1 MNVLVLNCGSSSI
14 KYQLLNMDA
23 VPVVLAKGIVEKI
36 GLTYG
41 SFTYKPEG
49 KDKVVAEQPI
59 MDHSVGMD
67 LILKALVHPDHG
79 VLKSLNEIDA
89 VGHRVAHGGEYFS
102 ESVKIDDEAKAK
114 IKALGEIAPLH
125 NPANLKGIETMEKL
139 LPSVP
144 QVAVFDTSFHQT
156 LPKKAFI
163 YGIPYE
169 YYEEYGVRRYGFHGT
184 SHRFVSEEAARILGW
199 DITEKKIITCHLGNG
214 ASITAIDKGKSV
226 DTSMGFTPVAGLV
239 MGTRAG
245 DLDLGALLYIC
256 EKEALNLPVAAREAS
271 IYTGLTL
278 AEYYRDMGYHVAIMA
293 DSTSRW
299 AEALREL
306 SGRLEEMPAEEGFPA
321 YLASKLS
328 AFYER
333 AGMMHNLN
341 GSVGSVTIIGAVS
354 PQGSDFSEPVT
365 QNTKRFV
372 RCFWGLDKSLAYARH
387 FPAIHWLTSYSE
399 YVQDLAPWYNA
410 KAGKDFIANRNRLMA
425 ILNQESALMEI
436 VKLIGS
442 DVLPDDQKLTLEIAR
457 VVRLGYLQ
465 QNAFHKDDTC
475 VPIEKQAAQMRVILY
490 LYDRARSLVTMGHP
504 MSVLKQSNI
513 FDRVINIKYD
523 VPNDRLDMFDQYMKD
538 IDTFYD
544 EVIEKN
550 A

>member
-184 SHRFVSEEAARILGW
+184 SHRFVSEEAAKMMDRPY
-199 DITEKKIITCHLGNG
+199 DQTKTITCHLGNG
-214 ASITAIDKGKSV
+214 GSVCAVRNGKSI
-226 DTSMGFTPVAGLV
+226 DTTMGFTPLEGLV

-245 DLDLGALLYIC
+245 DVD
-256 EKEALNLPVAAREAS
+256 VAAVTYIMKKENLTVDEMDNILNKKSGVLGISGVSSDFRDIEEA
-271 IYTGLTL
+271 
-278 AEYYRDMGYHVAIMA
+278 AEHGNDRAETALDVFAYKVAK
-293 DSTSRW
+293 R
-299 AEALREL
+299 
-306 SGRLEEMPAEEGFPA
+306 
-321 YLASKLS
+321 
-328 AFYER
+328 
-333 AGMMHNLN
+333 
-341 GSVGSVTIIGAVS
+341 IGAYAAAMNGVDAIVFTAGLGENS
-354 PQGSDFSEPVT
+354 GTTRRAICDYLGFLGVHIDSYNNSLRGKALEISATDSRVRVFVIPTNEELVIARD
-365 QNTKRFV
+365 TKEL
-372 RCFWGLDKSLAYARH
+372 LDK
-387 FPAIHWLTSYSE
+387 
-399 YVQDLAPWYNA
+399 
-410 KAGKDFIANRNRLMA
+410 
-425 ILNQESALMEI
+425 
-436 VKLIGS
+436 
-442 DVLPDDQKLTLEIAR
+442 
-457 VVRLGYLQ
+457 
-465 QNAFHKDDTC
+465 
-475 VPIEKQAAQMRVILY
+475 
-490 LYDRARSLVTMGHP
+490 
-504 MSVLKQSNI
+504 
-513 FDRVINIKYD
+513 
-523 VPNDRLDMFDQYMKD
+523 
-538 IDTFYD
+538 
-544 EVIEKN
+544 
-550 A
+550 